1 MQIAIIKGGSVI
13 ATGKQGRT
21 GDPAHVF
28 TVKVGEPQPACRQLI
43 KVWGPNFTAEASKIG
58 IPHVI
63 RHDHHD
69 VGAIPGVCNGDRQK
83 QQYGRKN

>member
-1 MQIAIIKGGSVI
+1 MKIAIVKGGSVI
-13 ATGKQGRT
+13 ATSEQGCP

-43 KVWGPNFTAEASKIG
+43 KVWGSNFTAKAAKIG

-69 VGAIPGVCNGDRQK
+69 VGAIPGVYNGDRK
-83 QQYGRKN
+83 EQQYGRKK